1 MYQISI
7 LEPSASRRDDLI
19 ALLEADASEPYEA
32 CSFST
37 IADFEAYI
45 DEGGAV
51 DILIANV
58 SVDASDSCD
67 GIDLVQRR
75 FPAGSPVQVIY
86 VANTPEYA
94 THAYRTQHIYFLIYP
109 IASEDF
115 VDALDRAFA
124 NARAA
129 TNRPFAVRADGR
141 VQVIYPRKISYIESD
156 RRKLRIHVGSDVI
169 TTYATLDSVARS
181 LPTSFVRSHK
191 SFLVNMGFIES
202 VDPTHVTLFS
212 GEVVPVSQKR
222 RKATAKAFD
231 DYMSTLS

>member
-1 MYQISI
+1 MYQIAI
-7 LEPSASRRDDLI
+7 LEPSASHREHVA
-19 ALLEADASEPYEA
+19 ALLEADTNEPYET
-32 CSFST
+32 CTFST
-37 IADFEAYI
+37 IAAFESYL
-45 DEGGAV
+45 DEGGLV
-51 DILIANV
+51 DILITNV
-58 SVDASDSCD
+58 SVDDPQRCD

-86 VANTPEYA
+86 VADTAEYA
-94 THAYRTQHIYFLIYP
+94 THAYRTQHVYFLIYP
-109 IASEDF
+109 IAPEDF
-115 VDALDRAFA
+115 VDALDRAFT
-124 NARAA
+124 NVRAA

-141 VQVIYPRKISYIESD
+141 VQVVYPRKISYIESD

-181 LPTSFVRSHK
+181 LPSSFVRSHK

-212 GEVVPVSQKR
+212 GEIVPVSQKR

-231 DYMSTLS
+231 DYMSSLA